1 MTYLTLVRH
10 GQSQWNL
17 ENRFTGWTDVPLTE
31 AGRREAERA
40 GHLLHDI
47 PVDSAFTSALQRA
60 QETLA
65 IILRVVHREDIPITK
80 DAALNE
86 RDYGDLTGMNK
97 DEAATRFGAAQ
108 VHTWRRSWDIRPPGG
123 ESLADTDARAFPF
136 FRDHILPRVTAGENI
151 FVVAHG
157 NSLRAIVKEIEGL
170 TPEHVVTLEIATAT
184 PYVYTPD
191 TEGRILHKEIRPPD
205 TARTRPAA
213 RRTPRAADGPL
224 ALPRADVQ
232 RHSGHHGDR
241 QFQLRGAA
249 LHHGAALPECAGI

>member
-1 MTYLTLVRH
+1 MAYLVLVRH

-31 AGRREAERA
+31 EGKAEAERA
-40 GHLLHDI
+40 GHLLHDL
-47 PVDSAFTSALQRA
+47 PVDRAFTSLLRRA

-65 IILRVVHREDIPITK
+65 IILRALARDDLPIVR

-97 DEAATRFGAAQ
+97 DEAAARFGAEQ
-108 VHTWRRSWDIRPPGG
+108 VHAWRRSWDTRPPGG

-136 FRDHILPRVTAGENI
+136 FRDYILPRVTGGEDV

-170 TPEHVVTLEIATAT
+170 TPAQVVSLEIATAT
-184 PYVYTPD
+184 PYVYMFD
-191 TEGRILHKEIRPPD
+191 AEGRILHKEIRTPPTSPVPVPQPD
-205 TARTRPAA
+205 EPHEAREPGTHR
-213 RRTPRAADGPL
+213 G
-224 ALPRADVQ
+224 
-232 RHSGHHGDR
+232 
-241 QFQLRGAA
+241 LRI
-249 LHHGAALPECAGI
+249 ERK

>member
-1 MTYLTLVRH
+1 MAYLVLIRH

-40 GHLLHDI
+40 GELLHDI
-47 PVDSAFTSALQRA
+47 PVNCAFTSLLQRA

-65 IILRVVHREDIPITK
+65 IILDVLHRDDISITK

-97 DEAATRFGAAQ
+97 DEAAVRFGAEQ
-108 VHTWRRSWDIRPPGG
+108 VHEWRRSWDIRPPGG
-123 ESLADTDARAFPF
+123 ESLADTDARTFPF
-136 FRDHILPRVTAGENI
+136 FRDRILPRLTNGEDV

-170 TPEHVVTLEIATAT
+170 TPEQIVSLEIATAM
-184 PYVYTPD
+184 PYVYTID
-191 TEGRILHKEIRPPD
+191 AEGHILHKEIRTPTPQ
-205 TARTRPAA
+205 PAA
-213 RRTPRAADGPL
+213 VPQPDEPHEAREPGT
-224 ALPRADVQ
+224 
-232 RHSGHHGDR
+232 H
-241 QFQLRGAA
+241 RG
-249 LHHGAALPECAGI
+249 LHIERPD